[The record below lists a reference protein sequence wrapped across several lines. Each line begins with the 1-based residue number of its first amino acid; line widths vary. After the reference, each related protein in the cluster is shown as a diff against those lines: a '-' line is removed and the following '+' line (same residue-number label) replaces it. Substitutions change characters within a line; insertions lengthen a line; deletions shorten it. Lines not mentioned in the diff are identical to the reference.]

1 MRHPEDPTDATDH
14 DNCNCDQALALIE
27 TVKQLRSELET
38 MVKERDE
45 ARREAEA
52 MRRLASRLA
61 YGGSLFGA
69 VFQPSSFPWEKEE

>member
-1 MRHPEDPTDATDH
+1 MRAELEAM
-14 DNCNCDQALALIE
+14 C
-27 TVKQLRSELET
+27 RSEPEWACSQIRHLRAE
-38 MVKERDE
+38 VEKAQKERDE